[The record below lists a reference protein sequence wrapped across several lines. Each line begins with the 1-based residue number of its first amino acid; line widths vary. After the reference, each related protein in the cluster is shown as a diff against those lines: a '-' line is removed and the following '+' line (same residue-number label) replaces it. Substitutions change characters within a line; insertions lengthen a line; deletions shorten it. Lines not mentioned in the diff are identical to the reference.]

1 MKRILS
7 LVIIAAMIASVFTVF
22 SLNTAAENVD
32 LDATGADNKL
42 TITCRRQVLGE
53 VEVGSEFIYN
63 VGLNTAGYPVTIG
76 EGQLRYDDRY
86 VQIVEHGEKRSDGS
100 INMNAY
106 SFPSKLRN
114 TNLVTNYFDY
124 KNAAL
129 YNFSKFAGVSA
140 FTENDHF
147 FKIRMKAIAPG
158 TVEIWHYAKCF
169 YYGKTATD
177 MIRLIYDDKGNDQL
191 DPIPYT
197 IRTIEPATGYVG
209 DANGDYQLSVLDASY
224 IQRVMAGEALS
235 YNTVSTDANSDGTV
249 NMLDAM
255 NILRYHAKLQTKG
268 KIGEWIF
275 ASEQ

>member
-1 MKRILS
+1 MKMKRILS
-7 LVIIAAMIASVFTVF
+7 LVIIAALIASVFTVF
-22 SLNTAAENVD
+22 SLNTAAEDVD

-42 TITCRRQVLGE
+42 VITCRRQVLGE

-76 EGQLRYDDRY
+76 EGQLRYDDKY

-106 SFPSKLRN
+106 SFPTKIRN
-114 TNLVTNYFDY
+114 TNLVTNYFQY
-124 KNAAL
+124 KNTAF
-129 YNFSKFAGVSA
+129 YNFNKFAGVSA
-140 FTENDHF
+140 FTEDDHF

-169 YYGKTATD
+169 YSGLNTK
-177 MIRLIYDDKGNDQL
+177 LIYDDKGNDQL

-197 IRTIEPATGYVG
+197 IRTIEPAAGYVG

-224 IQRVMAGEALS
+224 IQRVMAGEKLS
-235 YNTVSTDANSDGTV
+235 YNSVSADTNSDGTV
-249 NMLDAM
+249 NILDAM
-255 NILRYHAKLQTKG
+255 NILRYHAGLQTKG
-268 KIGEWIF
+268 KIGEWLF